1 MRAGAPA
8 PEPLMEY
15 TATDLTIPTSAG
27 GVEAF
32 LAVPD
37 GPGPHPSVI
46 ILHEVFGFTEYPRD
60 VARRF
65 AQMGYAGLAINLF
78 SRLATMDELRDREK
92 QSWCY
97 WMLDDP
103 QAVRDMEAGMAMLR
117 EHPALA
123 PDAIGVVGF
132 SMGGR
137 IALLFA
143 TYSAELG
150 ACVDV
155 YGGAVYHHLSRE
167 KPEHPIDRFKHI
179 TCPVLAIVADDDPLI
194 SIKDRDR
201 MRGELERW
209 DVPHEWVVVEGGKHS
224 FMNHTLPK
232 AYDEERSERAW
243 ALLDR
248 FLTCAENLRR
258 RSR

>member
-1 MRAGAPA
+1 
-8 PEPLMEY
+8 MEY
-15 TATDLTIPTSAG
+15 TAAEAAIPTNAG
-27 GVEAF
+27 DVEGF
-32 LAVPD
+32 LAVPG
-37 GPGPHPSVI
+37 GPGPHPGVI
-46 ILHEVFGFTEYPRD
+46 VLHEVFGFTEYPRD

-65 AQMGYAGLAINLF
+65 AQMGYTALAINLF
-78 SRLATMDELRDREK
+78 SRLATMEELRDREK

-117 EHPALA
+117 RQPSVDA
-123 PDAIGVVGF
+123 DAIGVAGF

-143 TYSAELG
+143 TYAADLG

-155 YGGAVYHHLSRE
+155 YGGAIYHHLTRE
-167 KPEHPIDRFKHI
+167 KPEHPIDRFRHI
-179 TCPVLAIVADDDPLI
+179 KCPVLAVVANDDPLI

-209 DVPHEWVVVEGGKHS
+209 SIPHEWVVFDGGKHS
-224 FMNHTLPK
+224 FMNHTIPK
-232 AYDEERSERAW
+232 AYDHERSERAW
-243 ALLDR
+243 ALIDR
-248 FLTCAENLRR
+248 FLGDHLRR
-258 RSR
+258 APAA

>member
-8 PEPLMEY
+8 SEPLMEY
-15 TATDLTIPTSAG
+15 TATELTIPTSAG

-32 LAVPD
+32 LTVPD

-60 VARRF
+60 MARRF

-103 QAVRDMEAGMAMLR
+103 QAVRDMEAGMATLR

-179 TCPVLAIVADDDPLI
+179 TCPSSP
-194 SIKDRDR
+194 SWPMTTR
-201 MRGELERW
+201 
-209 DVPHEWVVVEGGKHS
+209 
-224 FMNHTLPK
+224 
-232 AYDEERSERAW
+232 
-243 ALLDR
+243 
-248 FLTCAENLRR
+248 
-258 RSR
+258 